1 MTDEKRAAIFRYQ
14 WGKPGGMHW
23 AYNDMRE
30 CVNAWKRWGIIG
42 MPDHTDGA
50 EILLAEDLR
59 RNEEWHATLRA
70 GCTIERSASPA

>member
-50 EILLAEDLR
+50 ELLLAEDLR
-59 RNEEWHATLRA
+59 RNEEWHAALRA
-70 GCTIERSASPA
+70 KAH